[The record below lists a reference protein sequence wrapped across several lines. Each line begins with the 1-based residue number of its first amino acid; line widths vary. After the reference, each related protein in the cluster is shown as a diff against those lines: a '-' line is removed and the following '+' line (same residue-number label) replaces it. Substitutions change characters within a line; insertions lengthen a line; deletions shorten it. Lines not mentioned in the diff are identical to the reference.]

1 MPPKPKF
8 SREDIVDAALAVIS
22 EKDAD
27 ALTAREVARQLG
39 CSTRPIFTAFKD
51 MDELKNEVRLL
62 AAKNVAQ
69 SSFESMLQSHSFLDA
84 EIRAI
89 RFAMEYP
96 NLYKLVFL
104 TGNGPKDTID
114 ELLVDTAVPTSRY
127 AEFFQQEYGLDAV
140 EAELLF
146 SHAWIFTLGLG
157 ALCATKRYTFTQD
170 ELRRMLSANFWAMH
184 AYIKAGGHKA
194 DSVTPVPIR

>member
-8 SREDIVDAALAVIS
+8 SREDIVNAALEVIS
-22 EKDAD
+22 AKDAD

-96 NLYKLVFL
+96 NLYKLVLL